1 LSTILDQQQLVSE
14 VVGQIQAAFGYY
26 HAHIYLFDKAEEY
39 LVMVGGT
46 GDPGTI
52 MLRRGHK
59 IEKGKGLVG
68 KSADLNTVVLVPDV
82 SQDPDWLPNRLLPD
96 TKSEVAV
103 PIAIGDRVL
112 GVLDVQENTANGLN
126 RQDANLLLSISN
138 QVAIALRNAQSYA
151 AAQRQAERRALT
163 YEINR
168 KLQHAT
174 NVEDAMQIAV
184 RELGRALEGKKTSV
198 WLGEKA
204 RANSGNGKPAEQK

>member
-1 LSTILDQQQLVSE
+1 M
-14 VVGQIQAAFGYY
+14 A
-26 HAHIYLFDKAEEY
+26 
-39 LVMVGGT
+39 GGT
-46 GDPGTI
+46 GNAGST
-52 MLRRGHK
+52 MLKRGHK

-96 TKSEVAV
+96 TKSEAAV
-103 PIAIGDRVL
+103 PIAVGDQVL
-112 GVLDVQENTANGLN
+112 GVLDVQENSANGLS
-126 RQDANLLLSISN
+126 RQDADLLLSISN
-138 QVAIALRNAQSYA
+138 QVAIALRNAQLYA

-184 RELGRALEGKKTSV
+184 RELGRALGGKKTSA
-198 WLGEKA
+198 WLRGQVE
-204 RANSGNGKPAEQK
+204 ANGRDRKSVEQK